1 MRLMDSQRTIRRRR
15 CAAVLVIL
23 VFGLKSLLA
32 PGYMFAAVDGQLRLV
47 MCPAGIHNAAAMQSM
62 PGMEHASGMVH
73 GMLASFGAD
82 RCPFALAGGAAFL
95 AVVCEPT
102 APKYVIF
109 RPARA
114 RSAASVPIAPPWR
127 YHAPRG
133 PPSLA

>member
-1 MRLMDSQRTIRRRR
+1 MRFMDSLRTTRRRR
-15 CAAVLVIL
+15 CAVVLVVL

-47 MCPAGIHNAAAMQSM
+47 MCPAGIHNTAAMPSM
-62 PGMEHASGMVH
+62 PGMEHASGMDH
-73 GMLASFGAD
+73 GMLASLCAD

-95 AVVCEPT
+95 AAVCEPA
-102 APKYVIF
+102 APKYVIL

-114 RSAASVPIAPPWR
+114 RAAATVPIAPPWR